1 LQVAKTKKGY
11 KLAKWYFGKQL
22 EIPEEWEITSL
33 SNISKQIQD
42 ADHQTPKTTES
53 GVPFLTV
60 NDIAQND
67 PLDFSKAS
75 FVAEKEYYDFI
86 KKVKPEKNDIL
97 YTRVAT
103 VGVARLLE
111 KTEKIVVSS
120 NAVVIKPKDLINSK
134 FLKQFL
140 NFEEIKS
147 ALISNKAGT
156 AYNFFSLK
164 QIKEIKIIKPPL
176 SEQKQIASILS
187 NVDDTLQKTN
197 QIIEQTQRLKTGMMQ
212 KLLTRGIGHTKFKTV
227 TLCNLMNSKPVSIPN
242 EWEVKPLKELAKI
255 NPKSIGKNYEHEYIS
270 YIDIGAIEDFQIKR
284 YDELKLEERPS
295 RAQKIIGKNDII
307 ISTVRPYLK
316 GFAIVDDS
324 RKNLVCSTGFAV
336 VKLHDLE
343 DLDFVFNY
351 VKSSFFDNNIYRHM
365 EGISYPAVTSND
377 IANSPILFPTDKKE
391 RIRIGYILSNV
402 DTQIQKEKLHKSNL
416 ERLKK
421 GLMQKLLTGQI
432 RVKV

>member
-1 LQVAKTKKGY
+1 MQVAKPKKGY
-11 KLAKWYFGKQL
+11 KLAKWYFGKHL

-33 SNISKQIQD
+33 SNVSKQIQD

-147 ALISNKAGT
+147 VLISNKAGT

-197 QIIEQTQRLKTGMMQ
+197 QIIEQTQRLKKGMVQ
-212 KLLTRGIGHTKFKTV
+212 KLLTRGIGHTKFKRTKIGEIPEKWEIVKLDSICNKITDGTHHSPVNIDVGDFLYITAKNIKTHGIDLTNV
-227 TLCNLMNSKPVSIPN
+227 TYVSEKIHSEIYSRCNPEKNDVLYIKDGVTTGLSAVNELEVQFSMLSSVALLKPNQKKLDSYFLKHYLNYQKTYNRIINSMVGSAITR
-242 EWEVKPLKELAKI
+242 LTLI
-255 NPKSIGKNYEHEYIS
+255 LIKSIKFPLPPLPEQK
-270 YIDIGAIEDFQIKR
+270 QIA
-284 YDELKLEERPS
+284 S
-295 RAQKIIGKNDII
+295 
-307 ISTVRPYLK
+307 
-316 GFAIVDDS
+316 
-324 RKNLVCSTGFAV
+324 
-336 VKLHDLE
+336 
-343 DLDFVFNY
+343 
-351 VKSSFFDNNIYRHM
+351 
-365 EGISYPAVTSND
+365 
-377 IANSPILFPTDKKE
+377 
-391 RIRIGYILSNV
+391 ILSNV

-432 RVKV
+432 RVKVR